1 MIGVVH
7 AESSPRQAR
16 MSMAKAAMALLLAIA
31 IVMTTAPARAQGLI
45 RDSEIEALIREY
57 ATPIFEVAG
66 LGTQNIKIHLVG
78 QRSFNAFV
86 VDGQNMFV
94 HVGVLMNSKTPN
106 QVIGVLAHETGHI
119 AGGHLARL
127 RQAVSQAKSANL
139 MLRLI
144 SLAAIAA
151 GAVAGGGGDAAK
163 AGAAI
168 ALGGQ
173 SITQRSFLAYRRAEE
188 SAADQAAVSYLN
200 ATGQSA
206 NGMLQTFAYFADQG
220 LASLRYVDPYAQS
233 HPVPQQRI
241 AQLRDLA
248 RASPHFKKRD
258 SPSLQFRHDM
268 MRAKLVGF
276 LENPRT
282 VYNKFPKSD
291 QTMPAHYARTIASYR
306 QSGLKPFLPQINA
319 LIEAEPNN
327 PFFKELKGQFLF
339 KSGKAAQAIGP
350 LREAV
355 ALAPKEALIRVLLA
369 QALLSEGSNR
379 YLDEAIGHLRKALLR
394 EDTSATGFRQIANA
408 YARKGRVADAELASA
423 HAYLYEGRVNLAKKQ
438 AERAK
443 AKFKRGTPNWIKAD
457 DILRFKLPKK

>member
-1 MIGVVH
+1 MIGAARVE
-7 AESSPRQAR
+7 AIPRQAP
-16 MSMAKAAMALLLAIA
+16 MSLARTVLALLLAVSLVI
-31 IVMTTAPARAQGLI
+31 TTNPARAAGLI

-57 ATPIFEVAG
+57 AKPIFQVAG

-78 QRSFNAFV
+78 ERSFNAFV

-94 HVGVLMNSKTPN
+94 HVGVLVNSQTPN

-144 SLAAIAA
+144 SVAAIAA
-151 GAVAGGGGDAAK
+151 GAIAGGGGDAAK

-188 SAADQAAVSYLN
+188 SSADQAAISYLN

-206 NGMLQTFAYFADQG
+206 KGMLDTFAFFADQG
-220 LASLRYVDPYAQS
+220 LASLKYVDPYAQS

-241 AQLRDLA
+241 AQLRNLA
-248 RASPHFKKRD
+248 RASPHFDKRD
-258 SPSLQFRHDM
+258 SPELQLRHDM

-282 VYNKFPKSD
+282 VFNKFPKSN
-291 QTMPAHYARTIASYR
+291 QTLPAHYARTVAYYR
-306 QSGLKPFLPQINA
+306 QSGLKPFLPQVDR
-319 LIEAEPNN
+319 LIAEYPNN

-339 KSGKAAQAIGP
+339 KSGKAARAIGP

-355 ALAPKEALIRVLLA
+355 ALAPKEGLIRILLA

-379 YLDEAIGHLRKALLR
+379 YLDEAIGHLRKALLT
-394 EDTSATGFRQIANA
+394 EDTSATGFRQLANA

-423 HAYLYEGRVNLAKKQ
+423 HAYLYEGRVQLAKKQ

-443 AKFKRGTPNWIKAD
+443 VKFKHGTPNWIRAD
-457 DILRFKLPKK
+457 DILSFKLPKK